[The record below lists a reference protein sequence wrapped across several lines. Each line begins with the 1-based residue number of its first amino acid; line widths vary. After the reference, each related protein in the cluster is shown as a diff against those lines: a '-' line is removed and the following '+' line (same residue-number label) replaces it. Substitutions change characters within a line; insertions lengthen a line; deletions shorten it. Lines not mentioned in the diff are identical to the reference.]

1 MSGPVLRNQGCTNT
15 DIFPVMEELTSNEVV
30 GMKQIFLLD
39 NMWTCAFF
47 LCH

>member
-1 MSGPVLRNQGCTNT
+1 MSGPVLRNQGYTNT

-39 NMWTCAFF
+39 SMWTCAFF